1 MNKPYAFEA
10 VKPGEIEARS
20 FEIITRELGGR
31 TFPPEEDPIVKRV
44 IHATADFTFADSL
57 AFSLGAVA
65 QGLWALKD
73 GCLII
78 TDTNM
83 ARAGISA
90 RAAGKL
96 GDEVRCFMAEPETA
110 RMAEEAGTT
119 RAAASMERAAEL
131 EKMTGRRAVF
141 AIGNAP
147 TALIRL
153 CELADAGRL
162 HPLLVVGV
170 PVGFVNV
177 VPAKEMLLERAEIPS
192 ITARGR
198 KGGSTVAAAVMNA
211 LLYMAGGR

>member
-1 MNKPYAFEA
+1 MFDDDDGIAR
-10 VKPGEIEARS
+10 VDQRGEHFNQLVHVRDMQAGRRLVEHVDRAAR
-20 FEIITRELGGR
+20 
-31 TFPPEEDPIVKRV
+31 
-44 IHATADFTFADSL
+44 
-57 AFSLGAVA
+57 
-65 QGLWALKD
+65 
-73 GCLII
+73 
-78 TDTNM
+78 
-83 ARAGISA
+83 